1 MKRLIALFL
10 ASALLLTGCPGN
22 DKPTDSESP
31 AETTAAVTEEPS
43 EPAETE
49 PAEQTD
55 TAEQTAAQT
64 KKAADS
70 KETTAAET
78 TAKPAAGTEAQ
89 DELPVIGEDGEE
101 PAPVQQSPSE
111 TESDAEIPFNDD
123 GVIELPIIPIR

>member
-1 MKRLIALFL
+1 MKRLIPLFL

-22 DKPTDSESP
+22 DKPTDSDPP
-31 AETTAAVTEEPS
+31 AETTAAVTEAPS

-49 PAEQTD
+49 AAEQTD
-55 TAEQTAAQT
+55 TTEQTTAKT
-64 KKAADS
+64 KKTSDS

-89 DELPVIGEDGEE
+89 DELPVIGDDSGE
-101 PAPVQQSPSE
+101 PAPVPQSPSE